1 MLNSII
7 SKKQNVVA
15 EKNFLCSLNV
25 LFYILDS
32 HVTLF
37 YVNRFQFTT
46 RRLSTTFI
54 ANIKHHSHDDS
65 QSVTSE
71 QKKTVSDSEKKCKGV
86 CKATEIK

>member
-1 MLNSII
+1 MFDLSFLYKMLNSII

-71 QKKTVSDSEKKCKGV
+71 QKKQ
-86 CKATEIK
+86 